1 MRLLSWPRRRASI
14 FAVFCAAA
22 RPGRMAWAYLCAVE
36 RTRFRNGLRPRECK
50 TFKALTKTLR
60 PPRPGG
66 NTIPQMNKSAA
77 QSNQPATAFFCVSL
91 NPAID
96 TRLIVK
102 GFAPGHVNRVSE
114 VYRTPGG
121 KAAHV
126 AMALKGLGATPTWI
140 GFSGGATGRELLAGL
155 RLLEIET
162 MAISTGQSS
171 RVNLEILDTQ
181 GEVTEILEPGGTI
194 TQSEWS
200 EFQQVCARAF
210 QLLADKKIVVISGS
224 LPPGVPTEACAALVT
239 SAQSA
244 NCLAFVDSSGLP
256 LSKALAGG
264 PDLVKINRE
273 EAEFVTQV
281 AIRDPNS
288 AAQAAR
294 KLLDLGANSAVVS
307 LGDRGLVGVR
317 KHDRLAIHAWTAPL
331 RPKSTVGCGDS
342 ALAGLAFAAA
352 TGLSFEQS
360 LALAVACGTSNCR
373 AAFPGRIAREDVS
386 RIEQGVHIELL

>member
-1 MRLLSWPRRRASI
+1 
-14 FAVFCAAA
+14 
-22 RPGRMAWAYLCAVE
+22 
-36 RTRFRNGLRPRECK
+36 
-50 TFKALTKTLR
+50 
-60 PPRPGG
+60 
-66 NTIPQMNKSAA
+66 MNNRAA
-77 QSNQPATAFFCVSL
+77 QTNQRAVAFFCVSL

-96 TRLIVK
+96 TRLTVK
-102 GFAPGHVNRVSE
+102 GFIPGRVNRAVD
-114 VYRTPGG
+114 VCRTPGG

-140 GFSGGATGRELLAGL
+140 GFSGGATGSELLAGL
-155 RLLEIET
+155 VLLEIAT
-162 MAISTGQSS
+162 MPVSTGDAS
-171 RVNLEILDTQ
+171 RVNLEILDSG
-181 GEVTEILEPGGTI
+181 GEVTEVLEPGGTI

-200 EFQQVCARAF
+200 EFQQVCASAF
-210 QLLADKKIVVISGS
+210 QLAANKRIAVISGS
-224 LPPGVPTEACAALVT
+224 LPPGVPTEACAALVS

-256 LSKALAGG
+256 LSEALAAG

-273 EAEFVTQV
+273 EAEFVTQG
-281 AIRDPNS
+281 AIRDPIS

-317 KHDRLAIHAWTAPL
+317 KHDRLTIHAWTTPL
-331 RPKSTVGCGDS
+331 RPKSTVGCGDA

-352 TGLSFEQS
+352 TDLSFEQS
-360 LALAVACGTSNCR
+360 LGLAVACGTSNCL
-373 AAFPGRIAREDVS
+373 AAFPGRIVREDVS

>member
-1 MRLLSWPRRRASI
+1 MRLLGWPRKQASI
-14 FAVFCAAA
+14 FAVSFADA
-22 RPGRMAWAYLCAVE
+22 PLGRMAWASLSVME
-36 RTRFRNGLRPRECK
+36 RTRFRNGLKLRACEICE
-50 TFKALTKTLR
+50 TSMKASRLPLR
-60 PPRPGG
+60 GPK
-66 NTIPQMNKSAA
+66 NIPQMNKPVALS
-77 QSNQPATAFFCVSL
+77 SDLATAFFCVSL

-96 TRLIVK
+96 TRLILK
-102 GFAPGHVNRVSE
+102 GFLPGRVNRARE

-126 AMALKGLGATPTWI
+126 AMALKGLGAVPTWI

-162 MAISTGQSS
+162 MPVSTVQSS
-171 RVNLEILDTQ
+171 RINLEILDTL
-181 GEVTEILEPGGTI
+181 GEVTEILEPGGRI
-194 TQSEWS
+194 TLSEWF
-200 EFQQVCARAF
+200 EFQQVCASAF
-210 QLLADKKIVVISGS
+210 QLVANKRIAVISGS
-224 LPPGVPTEACAALVT
+224 LPPGVPTAACAALV
-239 SAQSA
+239 SLAQSA

-256 LSKALAGG
+256 LSKALAAG

-307 LGDRGLVGVR
+307 LGDRGLVGVQ
-317 KHDRLAIHAWTAPL
+317 KHDRLAIHAWTTPL
-331 RPKSTVGCGDS
+331 RPKSTVGCGDA

-386 RIEQGVHIELL
+386 RIEQGVHIERL